1 MRRLFKITILII
13 IMTLTTATASADKYS
28 RAWKKVENYIKE
40 DLPESA
46 AKEINNIWD
55 MAAKDRDGR
64 QMLKSAVYLTKVQQ
78 TYGENSI
85 KDGIELFSSLL
96 PKLRVQEHKALCH
109 AFLAK
114 GYIRYWNMNRYSTG
128 RNVPTDETNPPI
140 EHWTPKMICDTIC
153 YHLDQSMKLAGD
165 VASGYYEEFF
175 PGGNKAGQKLRPRL
189 MDMLMDD
196 AMILITDYR
205 FTIGK
210 KDFLNDSRLYGDM
223 QDYIDATEGLT
234 ADDPDFWM
242 FYVLRCLTLHNT
254 DSKPD
259 IRCTIDIRRMRTLNS
274 YLENYGV
281 WNNDGA
287 WNKND
292 EEWLKGCV
300 SLARSYSKKV
310 KFSTMLYSMAARKI
324 LDGSYAFSDEKA
336 PVMMRQ
342 AHDIC
347 LEASKKWPKS
357 EGAFECYA
365 IKDEIERRDVR
376 FEFQQDFLPGERN
389 IARLDYKNVNTAYF
403 KVVEVPGQLKATD
416 QVSLLSQ
423 INQCNIVAEWSMRV
437 NDPGD
442 YLEHHTMINIPP
454 VMQGCYYMLASTG
467 PYFGSGDCIA
477 YQYVECNGIQFLKLI
492 QNNGTLYGTAVD
504 TRTGNPVPDCKYTVW
519 RVNYEG
525 DQVKMMTSGITAADG
540 TVVVEGLKN
549 DRYKIELEGAGSRGN
564 STFNIPWR
572 SDMPDRQYARL
583 FTDRYTYLPGDSIQ
597 YFGVVYSK
605 DSEKGKVL
613 SGVKVEISA
622 NGNGFDMYIDTLV
635 TDSMGAF
642 KGSFK
647 IPDNCR
653 PGSVMLSVYEGDDE
667 DDYSFNAHTAV
678 NVESFRQPKFEVKM
692 DRYTD
697 EVFYDTPV
705 SISGKALSYTGV
717 PIDSATVQWYAGVA
731 SYSCH
736 RFCITD
742 DRNSVRVGAG
752 SVRTASDGSFSFVVT
767 VPGEMMLQNESY
779 VNINVSVTDLNGE
792 THEATL
798 NYSAVLKPGRRID
811 VSPQGNV
818 IDKSGEKTFLFTLQS
833 NNGPVSGRIKVKVSR
848 LTWLEKPGLPLP
860 FDTESGFRAT
870 VSKDGRLVK
879 ELAESAYNMNLKERF
894 PLYDFD
900 FKGDDILENV
910 VFDGVIPFDKDDPES
925 RKLILDALQSGV
937 YRVTCSAE
945 GCKENVQDFILC
957 REDDYDFVPLSP
969 LLWNFNADG
978 RTCKVELGDTAR
990 IRLGN
995 SRKGTIIHYIIENK
1009 YGVYERGM
1017 LESNGRQQELN
1028 IPVTKEL
1035 IGMFTVN
1042 CCVLYEGVSENI
1054 YVSFEVPDRD
1064 KELRME
1070 LVTFRNLLEPDVDE
1084 EWNIRI
1090 TDWHGNPVKAAILMD
1105 MYDRALDEYGRHSI
1119 WFKPFSTTYVGGRT
1133 LIEKPYKYV
1142 TQYLSWEHT
1151 FGSSYEYK
1159 GKRAI
1164 TGTLLDPFQYIFIRS
1179 NGSRGQMRLRG
1190 YAAKSSNELPVV
1202 DIVADRMVE
1211 TSGLAIPL
1219 REVSS
1224 TSINMEEFE
1233 GLGIT
1238 SVDEA
1243 LQGRVAGLDVVFN
1256 SGSLSE
1262 NEIQRAV
1269 EEQMEKVSLR
1279 SDLNTTGLFE
1289 YLISDSTG
1297 KATVLFRSPQLLTNW
1312 RVMGISYT
1320 DSLST
1325 GRIDTTLTTRKLIM
1339 VEPASP
1345 RFLRE
1350 GDRMEFTVKVSNM
1363 TEKDFKAAVTMTLT
1377 DAVTGKALNLIE
1389 GGYKKNVNVPAGGS
1403 TGTSFTIKVP
1413 KGLTAVTYR
1422 LTAQTTGHSDGMME
1436 TIPVLSN
1443 RTQVVQSLS
1452 LFNNGNEKRT
1462 FRFEVLDKPR
1472 STTMADEELTLEYSA
1487 TPIWYAIQSLP
1498 IMIRVDDPSNLRLF
1512 HSLMGA
1518 AISQD
1523 LCKRYPIIREMLD
1536 EWAAL
1541 PASEWQ
1547 TQLERNE
1554 KLTGTLLEETPW
1566 LWRSNNER
1574 DRLHALATQLGS
1586 EKTARAFD
1594 DALEKIIDAQASD
1607 GGWPWIEGLPSSVHI
1622 TDEILQGLG
1631 LLIENGIIEVTPE
1644 LKDMLQRGLDYLD
1657 AEFYKEYNVDK
1668 KPESLGYGQLSYLL
1682 TRSYYNGYPFK
1693 GLSRASHTYFSRLAE
1708 VEDTHNLSLYFRSQ
1722 LALLMARNGK
1732 RDQAK
1737 RIAATLLERSLY
1749 NDEMGRYW
1757 RDNAG
1762 GLLWHE
1768 APIETQALI
1777 IRTLLAVGREKEAI
1791 EAARW
1796 LLKQKQTTDWGS
1808 SPATAA
1814 AVTALMAAGGKAQLE
1829 SDPDITIYVGKD
1841 AIQASTSK
1849 ATAGYTTQTWQGP
1862 ISRDK
1867 ANVTVDAK
1875 TPGISW
1881 GAVYRT
1887 FTEELDKVEHHE
1899 NGMSL
1904 KRTIWRVIHG
1914 TDGDRLEEVKPATV
1928 LHVGDRV
1935 RIKFELETDRN
1946 LEYLQLADMRAATF
1960 EPVSTRGG
1968 YTYNWRDDIGYYTAP
1983 GNTRNVFYIDRLSKG
1998 SYAIEYEVKVQK
2010 PGRFTVGNAVMQCL
2024 YAPAF
2029 RATTTSAV
2037 ITVE

>member
-1 MRRLFKITILII
+1 MRRLTKITLLII

-64 QMLKSAVYLTKVQQ
+64 QMLKSAVYLTQVQQ
-78 TYGENSI
+78 TYGENSVR
-85 KDGIELFSSLL
+85 DGIELFSSLL

-114 GYIRYWNMNRYSTG
+114 GYIRYWNNNRYNISS
-128 RNVPTDETNPPI
+128 RNYTTDEVNPPL
-140 EHWTPKMICDTIC
+140 EHWTAKMICDTIC
-153 YHLDQSMKLAGD
+153 YHLEQSMKLAGD

-210 KDFLNDSRLYGDM
+210 TKFLDDSRLYGDM
-223 QDYIDATEGLT
+223 QDYLDATEGLT

-274 YLENYGV
+274 YLENNGS
-281 WNNDGA
+281 WS
-287 WNKND
+287 KNHD
-292 EEWLKGCV
+292 EWLKGCV
-300 SLARSYSKKV
+300 SLARSYAKKV

-324 LDGSYAFSDEKA
+324 VDDLYAFSDEKA
-336 PVMMRQ
+336 PLMMRQ

-347 LEASKKWPKS
+347 IEAGKKWPKS

-365 IKDEIERRDVR
+365 IKDEIERRDVK

-389 IARLDYKNVNTAYF
+389 IARLDYKNVNTVYL
-403 KVVEVPGQLKATD
+403 KVVEVPGQLKAND
-416 QVSLLSQ
+416 QVTLLSQ
-423 INQCNIVAEWSMRV
+423 LAQCSTVAEWSMRV

-442 YLEHHTMINIPP
+442 YLEHYTMINISP
-454 VMQGCYYMLASTG
+454 VMQGCYYMLASSG

-477 YQYVECNGIQFLKLI
+477 YQYIECNGIQFVKLI

-504 TRTGNPVPDCKYTVW
+504 TRTGRPIPDCKYTVW

-564 STFNIPWR
+564 ATFNIPWR
-572 SDMPDRQYARL
+572 SDMPERQYARL
-583 FTDRYTYLPGDSIQ
+583 FTDRYTYLPGDSVQ
-597 YFGVVYSK
+597 YFGVVYTK

-613 SGVKVEISA
+613 RGVKVEISVL
-622 NGNGFDMYIDTLV
+622 GNGFDKVIDTLV

-647 IPDNCR
+647 IPDNYR
-653 PGSVMLSVYEGDDE
+653 PGSLTLSVSEDE
-667 DDYSFNAHTAV
+667 DEDIYSFGGYASV
-678 NVESFRQPKFEVKM
+678 NVESFRQPKFEVNI
-692 DRYTD
+692 DRCTD
-697 EVFYDTPV
+697 EVYYDVPV
-705 SISGKALSYTGV
+705 TITGKAVSYTGV
-717 PIDSATVQWYAGVA
+717 PIDSASVQWYAGVN
-731 SYSCH
+731 SYLCH
-736 RFCITD
+736 RFCVLD
-742 DRNSVRVGAG
+742 ERGRVRVGAG
-752 SVRTASDGSFSFVVT
+752 NITTGADGSFSFSVT
-767 VPGEMMLQNESY
+767 VPAEIMLQTNGI
-779 VNINVSVTDLNGE
+779 VNVNVTVTDVNGE
-792 THEATL
+792 THEALSVFDVSQKPRRYIDIASRNDVIDSNGQKSLFFTL
-798 NYSAVLKPGRRID
+798 N
-811 VSPQGNV
+811 
-818 IDKSGEKTFLFTLQS
+818 S
-833 NNGPVSGRIKVKVSR
+833 NNGPVSGRINVKVSR

-860 FDTESGFRAT
+860 FNTFSDNTSHPRYAT
-870 VSKDGRLVK
+870 
-879 ELAESAYNMNLKERF
+879 ELAENVFNMNLKERF

-900 FKGDDILENV
+900 FKGDDIVESV
-910 VFDGVIPFDKDDPES
+910 VFEGVVPFDKDDNSS
-925 RKLILDALQSGV
+925 RELILDALQSGV
-937 YRVTCSAE
+937 YRITANADGCAE
-945 GCKENVQDFILC
+945 ETEEFILC
-957 REDDYDFVPLSP
+957 REDDYDFVPLKP
-969 LLWNFNADG
+969 LLWAFDTRGASQ
-978 RTCKVELGDTAR
+978 RVEVGDTAR

-1017 LESNGRQQELN
+1017 LESNGRQQVLS

-1035 IGMFTVN
+1035 TGYFSVN
-1042 CCVLYEGVSENI
+1042 CCVLYEGVGENL
-1054 YVSFEVPDRD
+1054 SFTFEVPDRD
-1064 KELRME
+1064 SQLKME
-1070 LVTFRNLLEPDVDE
+1070 LVTFRSLLEPDVDE

-1090 TDWHGNPVKAAILMD
+1090 TDWHGNPVRAAILMD
-1105 MYDRALDEYGRHSI
+1105 MYDRALNMYGTHNI
-1119 WFKPFSTTYVGGRT
+1119 WFQPFSATHVYGRT
-1133 LIEKPYKYV
+1133 LLETPLNYV
-1142 TQYLSWEHT
+1142 HQYLSWEHT
-1151 FGSSYEYK
+1151 FGSDYEYK

-1164 TGTLLDPFQYIFIRS
+1164 TGTLLDPFQYIFIRF
-1179 NGSRGQMRLRG
+1179 NGSRSQMHLRG
-1190 YAAKSSNELPVV
+1190 YAAKSANELPEV

-1224 TSINMEEFE
+1224 VSYDE
-1233 GLGIT
+1233 
-1238 SVDEA
+1238 EA
-1243 LQGRVAGLDVVFN
+1243 LQGGVAGLDVVFN
-1256 SGSLSE
+1256 SGDLIAESHIEL
-1262 NEIQRAV
+1262 QDAAR
-1269 EEQMEKVSLR
+1269 EQEKIALR

-1289 YLISDSTG
+1289 YLLTDDDG
-1297 KATVLFRSPQLLTNW
+1297 MATVRFRAPQLLTMWNIK
-1312 RVMGISYT
+1312 GLSYT

-1339 VEPASP
+1339 VEPSSP

-1363 TEKDFKAAVTMTLT
+1363 TETAFKAAVTMTLT
-1377 DAVTGKALNLIE
+1377 DAVTGKALNIIE

-1403 TGTSFTIKVP
+1403 AGTSFTIKVP

-1452 LFNNGNEKRT
+1452 LFNNGKEKRS

-1472 STTMADEELTLEYSA
+1472 STTMADEQLTLEYSA

-1512 HSLMGA
+1512 HSMMGA

-1523 LCKRYPIIREMLD
+1523 LCKRYPVIREMLD
-1536 EWAAL
+1536 EWTQL
-1541 PASEWQ
+1541 PASAWQ
-1547 TQLERNE
+1547 TQLEKNE

-1566 LWRSNNER
+1566 LWSSNNER
-1574 DRLHALATQLGS
+1574 DRLRTLATQLGA
-1586 EKTARAFD
+1586 EETARAFD
-1594 DALEKIIDAQASD
+1594 DALEKIIDAQSSD
-1607 GGWPWIEGLPSSVHI
+1607 GGWPWIEGLPSSLHI

-1644 LKDMLQRGLDYLD
+1644 LKDMLQKALDYMD
-1657 AEFYKEYNVDK
+1657 AAFYKEYDVDR
-1668 KPESLGYGQLSYLL
+1668 KPQSLGYSELSYLL

-1693 GLSRASHTYFSRLAE
+1693 GLTKSSHTYFSRLAE

-1732 RDQAK
+1732 LEQA
-1737 RIAATLLERSLY
+1737 RHIAATLLERSLY

-1762 GLLWHE
+1762 GLLWYE

-1777 IRTLLAVGREKEAI
+1777 IRTLLAVGREKEAV

-1796 LLKQKQTTDWGS
+1796 LLKQKQTTGWGS

-1849 ATAGYTTQTWQGP
+1849 ATAGYTTQTWHGP

-1867 ANVTVDAK
+1867 ANITVDAK

-1904 KRTIWRVIHG
+1904 KRTMWRVIHG
-1914 TDGDRLEEVKPATV
+1914 ADGDRLEEVKPGTV
-1928 LHVGDRV
+1928 LHVGDRI
-1935 RIKFELETDRN
+1935 RIKFELDTDRN

-1968 YTYNWRDDIGYYTAP
+1968 YTYNWRDDIGYYAAP

-1998 SYAIEYEVKVQK
+1998 SYSIEYEVKVQK

>member
-1 MRRLFKITILII
+1 MRHLIKITLLII

-46 AKEINNIWD
+46 AKEISNIWD
-55 MAAKDRDGR
+55 MAAKDNDGR
-64 QMLKSAVYLTKVQQ
+64 QMLKSAVYLTRVDQ

-85 KDGIELFSSLL
+85 KGGIELFSTLL
-96 PKLRVQEHKALCH
+96 PKLSVQEHKALCH

-114 GYIRYWNMNRYSTG
+114 GYIRYWNMNKNSTG
-128 RNVPTDETNPPI
+128 RNIPSDESNPPI

-153 YHLDQSMKLAGD
+153 YHLDQSMRLAGD

-189 MDMLMDD
+189 MDMFMDD

-205 FTIGK
+205 FTLGK
-210 KDFLNDSRLYGDM
+210 QKFLDDSRLYGTM

-234 ADDPDFWM
+234 ADDPDLWM

-259 IRCTIDIRRMRTLNS
+259 IRCTIDIRRMRTLRE
-274 YLENYGV
+274 YLD
-281 WNNDGA
+281 NDGI
-287 WNKND
+287 WNRND
-292 EEWLKGCV
+292 DEWLKGCV
-300 SLARSYSKKV
+300 ALAESYTKKV
-310 KFSTMLYSMAARKI
+310 KFSTMLYSLAARKI
-324 LDGSYAFSDEKA
+324 VDNQYAFSQEKA
-336 PVMMRQ
+336 PVMMRN

-347 LEASKKWPKS
+347 VAAQKKWPKS
-357 EGAFECYA
+357 EGAFECLS

-376 FEFQQDFLPGERN
+376 FDFQQDFLPGVRN
-389 IARLDYKNVNTAYF
+389 IARLDFKNVNTVYI
-403 KVVEVPGQLKATD
+403 KVVEVPGQIKASD
-416 QVSLLSQ
+416 QVTLLSQ
-423 INQCNIVAEWSMRV
+423 LGQCSVVAEWSMRV

-442 YLEHHTMINIPP
+442 YLEHYTMINIPP
-454 VMQGCYYMLASTG
+454 VMQGCYYLMVSSG
-467 PYFGSGDCIA
+467 EYFSSGDCIA
-477 YQYVECNGIQFLKLI
+477 YQYVECNGIQFIKLV
-492 QNNGTLYGTAVD
+492 QNNGTLYGKAVNI
-504 TRTGNPVPDCKYTVW
+504 RTGQPIPDCKYTVW
-519 RVNYEG
+519 KVNYEG
-525 DQVKMMTSGITAADG
+525 DQIKMMTSGISPSDG
-540 TVVVEGLKN
+540 TIVLEGLKN
-549 DRYKIELEGAGSRGN
+549 DNYRIELETAGNRGN
-564 STFNIPWR
+564 CTFSIPWR
-572 SDMPDRQYARL
+572 SDMPERQYATL

-597 YFGVVYSK
+597 YFGVVYTK
-605 DSEKGKVL
+605 DSEKGHVL
-613 SGVKVEISA
+613 SGVKVEISVL
-622 NGNGFDMYIDTLV
+622 GDGVEKSLETLV

-642 KGSFK
+642 KGSFR
-647 IPDNCR
+647 IPDNYK
-653 PGSVMLSVYEGDDE
+653 PGNLYIEAGEPEDE
-667 DDYSFNAHTAV
+667 DYSFFAHASV
-678 NVESFRQPKFEVKM
+678 NVESFRQPKFEVMM
-692 DRYTD
+692 DSYTD
-697 EVFYDTPV
+697 EVYYDNPV
-705 SISGKALSYTGV
+705 TISGKAVSYTGV
-717 PIDSATVQWYAGVA
+717 PIDSASVQWYAGVA
-731 SYSCH
+731 SYYCH
-736 RFCITD
+736 RFYVPD
-742 DRNSVRVGAG
+742 ERNRVRIGAG
-752 SVRTASDGSFSFVVT
+752 DVKTASDGTFSFNLS
-767 VPGEMMLQNESY
+767 VPAEMMVRRTSY
-779 VNINVSVTDLNGE
+779 VIVSVSVTDLNGE
-792 THEATL
+792 THESTL
-798 NYSAVLKPGRRID
+798 YFTAVQKPDRYVMVTTQDDNDIID
-811 VSPQGNV
+811 RNGQ
-818 IDKSGEKTFLFTLQS
+818 KTLCFSLQS
-833 NNGPVSGRIKVKVSR
+833 NNGPVSGRIEARVSR
-848 LTWLEKPGLPLP
+848 LSWLEKPGLPLP
-860 FDTESGFRAT
+860 FNTQDPI
-870 VSKDGRLVK
+870 LVK
-879 ELAESAYNMNLKERF
+879 ELSESAFNMNLKERF

-900 FKGDDILENV
+900 FKGEDVVENV
-910 VFDGVIPFDKDDPES
+910 VFDGVVPFDKDDPES
-925 RKLILDALQSGV
+925 MKLMLEGLQSGV
-937 YRVTCSAE
+937 YRVTYSAD
-945 GCKENVQDFILC
+945 GCAENKQDFILC
-957 REDDYDFVPLSP
+957 REDDYDFVPLKP
-969 LLWNFNADG
+969 LLWSYNSDG
-978 RTCKVELGDTAR
+978 RLHNQVDVGDTAR

-995 SRKGTIIHYIIENK
+995 SRKGTFIHYFIENK

-1017 LESNGRQQELN
+1017 IESNGRQQVLS

-1035 IGMFTVN
+1035 KGIFSVN
-1042 CCVLYEGVSENI
+1042 CCVVYEGVAEN
-1054 YVSFEVPDRD
+1054 VSVTFEVPDREKD
-1064 KELRME
+1064 LKFE
-1070 LVTFRNLLEPDVDE
+1070 LVTFRSLVDPDVDE
-1084 EWNIRI
+1084 EWKIQI
-1090 TDWHGNPVKAAILMD
+1090 TDWQGNPVQAAILLD
-1105 MYDRALDEYGRHSI
+1105 MYDRALDVYGKRSI
-1119 WFKPFSTTYVGGRT
+1119 WFVPLSRTYVHGRN
-1133 LIEKPYKYV
+1133 LIEKPYKYAN
-1142 TQYLSWEHT
+1142 QYLSWEHT
-1151 FGSSYEYK
+1151 FGRNYEYK

-1164 TGTLLDPFQYIFIRS
+1164 TGTLLDPFQYIYPAGGRT
-1179 NGSRGQMRLRG
+1179 RVYLRG
-1190 YAAKSSNELPVV
+1190 AAKSSNAMPVV
-1202 DIVADRMVE
+1202 DVLADRMVE

-1243 LQGRVAGLDVVFN
+1243 LQGRVAGLDVAFN

-1279 SDLNTTGLFE
+1279 SDMNPTGLFE
-1289 YLISDSTG
+1289 YLITDSTG
-1297 KATVLFRSPQLLTNW
+1297 KATVHFRTPQLLTNW
-1312 RVMGISYT
+1312 KIQGISYT

-1325 GRIDTTLTTRKLIM
+1325 ARIDTTLTTRKLIM

-1363 TEKDFKAAVTMTLT
+1363 TDKAFKAAVTFTLA
-1377 DAVTGKALNLIE
+1377 DAVTGKALNTIE
-1389 GGYKKNVNVPAGGS
+1389 GGFRKNVNVPAGGS

-1452 LFNNGNEKRT
+1452 LFNNGSEKRT
-1462 FRFEVLDKPR
+1462 FRFEVLDRPR
-1472 STTMADEELTLEYSA
+1472 STTLADEELTLEYSA

-1523 LCKRYPIIREMLD
+1523 LCKRYPVIREMLD
-1536 EWAAL
+1536 EWAQL
-1541 PASEWQ
+1541 PASAWQ
-1547 TQLERNE
+1547 TQLEKNE

-1574 DRLHALATQLGS
+1574 DRLHALASQLGS
-1586 EKTARAFD
+1586 EETARAFD

-1708 VEDTHNLSLYFRSQ
+1708 IEDTHSMSLYFRSQ
-1722 LALLMARNGK
+1722 LALLMARSGK
-1732 RDQAK
+1732 KEQAGH
-1737 RIAATLLERSLY
+1737 IAATLLERSLY
-1749 NDEMGRYW
+1749 SDEMGRYW

-1777 IRTLLAVGREKEAI
+1777 IRTLLAVGREKEAV

-1796 LLKQKQTTDWGS
+1796 LLKQKQTTGWGS

-1814 AVTALMAAGGKAQLE
+1814 AVTALMAAGGKAQLA

-1841 AIQASTSK
+1841 AIQATTSK
-1849 ATAGYTTQTWQGP
+1849 ATAGYTTHTWQGP
-1862 ISRDK
+1862 IGRDK
-1867 ANVTVDAK
+1867 AAITVDAK
-1875 TPGISW
+1875 TQGISW
-1881 GAVYRT
+1881 GAVYRS
-1887 FTEELDKVEHHE
+1887 FTEELDKVEHQE
-1899 NGMSL
+1899 NGITL
-1904 KRTIWRVIHG
+1904 KRTIWRIVHG
-1914 TDGDRLEEVKPATV
+1914 SDGDRLEEIKPGTV
-1928 LHVGDRV
+1928 LHVGDRL
-1935 RIKFELETDRN
+1935 RILFDVTTDRN
-1946 LEYLQLADMRAATF
+1946 LEYLQLADMRAATV

-1968 YTYNWRDDIGYYTAP
+1968 YTYNWRDDIGYYAAP

-2029 RATTTSAV
+2029 RATTTSATL
-2037 ITVE
+2037 TVEP